1 MEVDLWGSRPLFL
14 HMYCKTAEWT
24 YGYMLPFHISMSLFT
39 SNLICRSL
47 SSQNGPFFFFQM
59 LRCVLC
65 TRGSKQHLHSA
76 GSWNSDVQC
85 HKGLLYFWPPT
96 PCGALTNDFILYQPC
111 WPAPPW
117 FTHPPCKCRE
127 SKMSGLFS
135 VSMLSFCDNSWS
147 PEKVS
152 WYFCWFLAATET
164 PFFLSVCSLFC

>member
-1 MEVDLWGSRPLFL
+1 MDLWIYASLPHQYVSL
-14 HMYCKTAEWT
+14 HIKSHLSLT
-24 YGYMLPFHISMSLFT
+24 LISKWS
-39 SNLICRSL
+39 
-47 SSQNGPFFFFQM
+47 FFFFQM